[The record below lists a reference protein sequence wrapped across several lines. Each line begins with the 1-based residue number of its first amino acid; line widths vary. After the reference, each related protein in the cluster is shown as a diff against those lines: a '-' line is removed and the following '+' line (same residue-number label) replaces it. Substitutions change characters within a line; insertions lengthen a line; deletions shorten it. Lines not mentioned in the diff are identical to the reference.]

1 MKRQNSS
8 IEVFDQNAR
17 NKHQADPNAFQLS
30 YGSQEDFSSG
40 LSALV
45 GPPTSQADKLLGE
58 MRREHERDPAFECW
72 TNPIAKLP
80 EGKYSVTPSEEFE
93 YCAGPARHGGPQ
105 YYTETLRSTFDGAE
119 DLERDKG
126 HDGWNLERFLVSY
139 VQSLHAL
146 NSEAH
151 GQNLKTGERP
161 GDREQMWSSVDSA
174 ALELQ
179 SKWADSTAFDFSYG
193 TLKETVVQYNNCI
206 IRMNKGLREAKKA
219 FQLQLL
225 VVPEINTLEIL
236 GLRLYSGDLKS

>member
-1 MKRQNSS
+1 
-8 IEVFDQNAR
+8 
-17 NKHQADPNAFQLS
+17 
-30 YGSQEDFSSG
+30 
-40 LSALV
+40 
-45 GPPTSQADKLLGE
+45 
-58 MRREHERDPAFECW
+58 
-72 TNPIAKLP
+72 
-80 EGKYSVTPSEEFE
+80 
-93 YCAGPARHGGPQ
+93 
-105 YYTETLRSTFDGAE
+105 
-119 DLERDKG
+119 
-126 HDGWNLERFLVSY
+126 
-139 VQSLHAL
+139 VQSLHGL

-161 GDREQMWSSVDSA
+161 GDRGEQMWSSIDSA

-206 IRMNKGLREAKKA
+206 IRLNKGLREAKKA